1 MDSNGHSKSRFIS
14 PWAHIKRPITTTPKA
29 TPALTTTFKE
39 KSIKT
44 RPSTSNGQVK
54 KSKIAVSKLMLKTV
68 ETVKSISYLDAQ
80 PSLLASSLEE
90 RSFFGDH
97 GSITHSQMNR
107 SHLLDADS
115 FANISFDSARLTS
128 RTPMEMVPILF
139 LNFIILLCLF
149 FFFFFRTADYDQCPS
164 SRKP

>member
-14 PWAHIKRPITTTPKA
+14 PWAHIKRPITTPKVA
-29 TPALTTTFKE
+29 PAVSGLTTTFKE

-44 RPSTSNGQVK
+44 RPSTTNGQVK

-90 RSFFGDH
+90 RSFFGDY
-97 GSITHSQMNR
+97 GSITQSQINR

-128 RTPMEMVPILF
+128 RTPMEMVQIFLIHYFFVFILLF
-139 LNFIILLCLF
+139 L
-149 FFFFFRTADYDQCPS
+149 S
-164 SRKP
+164 HS